1 MSKSTISFEGEAS
14 EIGLKVFAKFITPAV
29 RACAPTMPAEEL
41 EDLFIGVYAALYT
54 EMCLQFGRDKT
65 QTILQTILQTC
76 LDTPDTAP
84 EAAPA
89 GRTLQ

>member
-41 EDLFIGVYAALYT
+41 KDLFIGVYAALYT

-65 QTILQTILQTC
+65 RTILQTC